1 MEAGTLKLL
10 SLVSRGGLV
19 IIVYFFFPP
28 PHPRLGS
35 GDLGGKGKGQSI
47 SHKNMQTRLEQA
59 EGGWRKGRKG
69 LGHRDGGKTG
79 RQGEGASILPSTSTP
94 GAALRDQEL
103 GHY

>member
-10 SLVSRGGLV
+10 SLVLRGGLV

-47 SHKNMQTRLEQA
+47 SHRNMQTRLEQA
-59 EGGWRKGRKG
+59 EGGLEKGQKG
-69 LGHRDGGKTG
+69 AGTQRWG
-79 RQGEGASILPSTSTP
+79 
-94 GAALRDQEL
+94 
-103 GHY
+103 